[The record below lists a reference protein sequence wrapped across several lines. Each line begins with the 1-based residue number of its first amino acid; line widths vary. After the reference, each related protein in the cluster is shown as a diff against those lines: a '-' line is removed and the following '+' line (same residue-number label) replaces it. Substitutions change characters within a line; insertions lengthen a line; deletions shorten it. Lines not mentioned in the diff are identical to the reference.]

1 MITRQSIGAG
11 RATPQDMIP
20 MESNTAYGQAK
31 GIEMQENR
39 AYSVVSVPD
48 VHYESIVEVQGTGI
62 HNNSDVEH
70 YYI

>member
-1 MITRQSIGAG
+1 
-11 RATPQDMIP
+11 MIP

-62 HNNSDVEH
+62 HNNSDP
-70 YYI
+70 

>member
-1 MITRQSIGAG
+1 MIS
-11 RATPQDMIP
+11 

-31 GIEMQENR
+31 GIEMQENH

-48 VHYESIVEVQGTGI
+48 VNYESIVEVKGTGI
-62 HNNSDVEH
+62 HNNSDVDNNSDVEH